1 MAETSDSRMADAILS
16 FTREELYQLVWSE
29 PMIQLAKR
37 FGLSDVGLAKAC
49 RRAAIPVPERGYWA
63 KRQAGKPTARQP
75 LPPRGPGVHD
85 VVEFG
90 GRNSWSY
97 GTMTDEL
104 IRKEIPPPPTFPE
117 DIGDVAGRMRKMV
130 GKVTVPKTL
139 TKPHPAIARLLEED
153 QRRREKQASSPY
165 PLSWDNPLFD
175 SVLERRRLR
184 IINAVFLAMARCGMK
199 PSVRGREAR
208 ELGVQVGDT
217 YVSFTLDR
225 MVKNSRSA
233 RTGSTKDKPS
243 AERLRFQIKS
253 WPWAEETR
261 TSWEDSEE
269 TTIERHVEEIVVGLI
284 VAGEVQY
291 RESVL
296 RRHQMMVERKAEL
309 EEEARRRK
317 EEEERRERE
326 RQIKE
331 QKERAERLLNE
342 ALSHR
347 QAADVRAYVE
357 AVRTANASA
366 SDPLP
371 QEKIEAWATWALSE
385 ADRIDPIRSGRF
397 LDEIKGRCDG

>member
-1 MAETSDSRMADAILS
+1 MAETTQS

-63 KRQAGKPTARQP
+63 KRQAGKPTMQQV

-85 VVEFG
+85 DVEFG
-90 GRNSWSY
+90 GGNSWSY
-97 GTMTDEL
+97 GAMTDEL
-104 IRKEIPPPPTFPE
+104 IGKEIPPPPTFPE
-117 DIGDVAGRMRKMV
+117 DIADVSGRVRKMV
-130 GKVTVPKTL
+130 GKVSIPKTL
-139 TKPHPAIARLLEED
+139 TKPHPAIERLLKED
-153 QRRREKQASSPY
+153 ERRREKQASSPY

-175 SVLERRRLR
+175 SALERRRLR
-184 IINAVFLAMARCGMK
+184 ILNAVFLGMARCGMK

-217 YVSFTLDR
+217 YVSFTLDG
-225 MVKNSRSA
+225 MVKDSRSA

-243 AERLRFQIKS
+243 AERLHFQIKS

-261 TSWEDSEE
+261 TSWEDREE
-269 TTIERHVEEIVVGLI
+269 TTIERHAEDIVVGLI

-326 RQIKE
+326 RQIKA
-331 QKERAERLLNE
+331 QKERVERLLSE
-342 ALSHR
+342 ALSLQ
-347 QAADVRAYVE
+347 QAADIRAYVE
-357 AVRTANASA
+357 AVRATNSSA

-371 QEKIEAWATWALSE
+371 QEKIETWATWALAE
-385 ADRIDPIRSGRF
+385 ADRIDPIHSGRF
-397 LDEIKGRCDG
+397 LDAIKGRREE